1 MRRKER
7 IDNIA
12 VGFKGIYIMK
22 SDLPVG
28 RSYGVEVSTL
38 DSDQAQILPAT
49 PVRVRV
55 RPLGYGTFLASL

>member
-1 MRRKER
+1 MLTY
-7 IDNIA
+7 D
-12 VGFKGIYIMK
+12 V
-22 SDLPVG
+22 PVG

-55 RPLGYGTFLASL
+55 RPLGYCHIFALSLFIYVNVGPFYDVR